1 MTAPTNQPE
10 DLPPRTSKLPKPA
23 NKTEVESLEDETNVL
38 EEETHLEAPEGISTV
53 EAARR
58 TGMSVPWIKLHAAD
72 LGGRK
77 TGRGHYKFPPDI
89 TIERVREKMVIRA
102 SHKTATAFAKEAHD
116 GDIAQKVFDALDRA
130 IPTREI
136 VKQFGIT
143 PGKVRQLAQEW
154 IMCGK
159 FDENELA
166 IIHGKREPPPAP
178 AVSVNHGISIPFIQ
192 PSPAAPMP
200 SPSAPSNSSVETYRA
215 ECAERNRRLREIE
228 RMGT

>member
-1 MTAPTNQPE
+1 ME
-10 DLPPRTSKLPKPA
+10 
-23 NKTEVESLEDETNVL
+23 EVVLDEV
-38 EEETHLEAPEGISTV
+38 THLEAPEGISTV

-89 TIERVREKMVIRA
+89 TLERIREKMVIRA
-102 SHKTATAFAKEAHD
+102 SHKISTAFAKEEHD

-130 IPTREI
+130 VPTREI

-143 PGKVRQLAQEW
+143 PGKVRELAREW
-154 IMCGK
+154 IACGK

-166 IIHGKREPPPAP
+166 IIHGKREPEPP
-178 AVSVNHGISIPFIQ
+178 SS
-192 PSPAAPMP
+192 PSGNGVPMP
-200 SPSAPSNSSVETYRA
+200 GIGIQIPGIHTPPVETSRPIPKSEKKSSMVQDMVA
-215 ECAERNRRLREIE
+215 DAHRRRSELEKPP
-228 RMGT
+228 T